1 MTLHLDKEELALEQ
15 AFEKENMKTSFLSSD
30 ELKKEKL
37 KLKKYKVAKPEKKWI
52 LIRLLLSDIVKIK
65 AKAESIG
72 IPYQTYIISELHKV
86 ANKTT

>member
-15 AFEKENMKTSFLSSD
+15 AFERENITTPFLSSE

-37 KLKKYKVAKPEKKWI
+37 KLKKYKVAKPEKRGI
-52 LIRLLLSDIVKIK
+52 LIRLLLSDIVKLK

-86 ANKTT
+86 ANKTV